1 VAKLERVYYQAIRE
15 LEKIK
20 VDIQQLE
27 DELKVLQGK
36 YERAIADRQRLQA
49 EAEVME
55 RQLVA
60 ADKLISGLGSEKSRY
75 NMLLISN
82 QNDYNCDGLFYITL
96 DVEKADI
103 ALPRGNPTSELRDIT
118 CHMRSHSVTCHP
130 TQCW

>member
-1 VAKLERVYYQAIRE
+1 MAKLERVYYQAIRE

-103 ALPRGNPTSELRDIT
+103 ALPGGNPTSELRDIT